1 MHCCGHESGHSQA
14 HVMFLS
20 DATDVDDEDAAAD
33 EEKEERLHRCRA
45 GIVIRR
51 PLLYAARIIVIVFAI
66 EMEMMLTALGRSQLT
81 ST

>member
-33 EEKEERLHRCRA
+33 DEEKKERLYRCRA

-51 PLLYAARIIVIVFAI
+51 PVLYAARIIVIVFALDVASFK
-66 EMEMMLTALGRSQLT
+66 EEERSQLT

>member
-20 DATDVDDEDAAAD
+20 DATDVDEDAAAD
-33 EEKEERLHRCRA
+33 EEKEHRCRA

-51 PLLYAARIIVIVFAI
+51 PTLYAARIIVILFAI